1 MKLRIARKTEKGR
14 SALVFIEDNCV
25 GTLPVRVLP
34 SYCVEGIDLELQ
46 PWQIDEIRG
55 LLKIQAREIL
65 LDYLAKAEHSE
76 WQSRELLRRRRYD
89 DALIDEL
96 ISYCKGHSFIDDAR
110 FAEIY
115 IRSWLNRGTGRRL
128 LISKLY
134 EQRIAPA
141 VWQPILAELYDR
153 EQAKDSLLSQLRGYV
168 GRQKNLPYQ
177 KLKDKVFG
185 YFIRKGFDLDQIM
198 AAWESREE
206 F

>member
-14 SALVFIEDNCV
+14 NALVFIEDNCV

-34 SYCVEGIDLELQ
+34 PYCIEGMDLDLQ
-46 PWQIDEIRG
+46 SWQIDEIRG

-76 WQSRELLRRRRYD
+76 WQSRELLRRRRYED
-89 DALIDEL
+89 GLIDEL
-96 ISYCKGHSFIDDAR
+96 ISYCKGHGFIDDAR

-115 IRSWLNRGTGRRL
+115 IRSWLNRGAGKRL

-153 EQAKDSLLSQLRGYV
+153 EQAGESLSQQMRGYIS
-168 GRQKNLPYQ
+168 RQKELPYQ

-185 YFIRKGFDLDQIM
+185 YFIRKGFDLEQI
-198 AAWESREE
+198 ALAWSRRE
-206 F
+206 